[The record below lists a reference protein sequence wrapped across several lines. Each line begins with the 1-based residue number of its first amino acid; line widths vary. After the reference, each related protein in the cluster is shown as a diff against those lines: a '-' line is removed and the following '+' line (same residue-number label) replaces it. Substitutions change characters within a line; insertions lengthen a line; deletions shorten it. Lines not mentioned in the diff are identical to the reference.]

1 MTEPLIID
9 SDETLLLAR
18 RLAERL
24 GTTPGDAVAQALRA
38 YDEMPAA
45 ASALLR
51 RRPPLRDQAALV
63 AKSLLSAPPHGPSFR
78 RERTQTTAICT
89 TRTAFRD
96 DRGGHVGAARNRLR

>member
-45 ASALLR
+45 RAFMAPR
-51 RRPPLRDQAALV
+51 QPLRDPEAFVARLLAL
-63 AKSLLSAPPHGPSFR
+63 
-78 RERTQTTAICT
+78 
-89 TRTAFRD
+89 
-96 DRGGHVGAARNRLR
+96 GAAARAELPPGANSDHSDLYDEDGLPR

>member
-24 GTTPGDAVAQALRA
+24 GTTPDDAVAQALRA

-45 ASALLR
+45 AYA
-51 RRPPLRDQAALV
+51 
-63 AKSLLSAPPHGPSFR
+63 
-78 RERTQTTAICT
+78 
-89 TRTAFRD
+89 
-96 DRGGHVGAARNRLR
+96 

>member
-45 ASALLR
+45 GSAHLR
-51 RRPPLRDQAALV
+51 RRPPLQDQAALV
-63 AKSLLSAPPHGPSFR
+63 AKILAL
-78 RERTQTTAICT
+78 
-89 TRTAFRD
+89 
-96 DRGGHVGAARNRLR
+96 GAAARAELPPGTNSDHSDLYDENGLPQ

>member
-24 GTTPGDAVAQALRA
+24 GTTPDDAVAQALRA

-45 ASALLR
+45 AYALMAPR
-51 RRPPLRDQAALV
+51 QPLHDPEAFIARILAL
-63 AKSLLSAPPHGPSFR
+63 
-78 RERTQTTAICT
+78 
-89 TRTAFRD
+89 
-96 DRGGHVGAARNRLR
+96 GAAARAELPPGTNSDHSDLYDEDGLPR

>member
-38 YDEMPAA
+38 YDEMPAT
-45 ASALLR
+45 R
-51 RRPPLRDQAALV
+51 VVTPPRQPLGD
-63 AKSLLSAPPHGPSFR
+63 
-78 RERTQTTAICT
+78 RE
-89 TRTAFRD
+89 AFIADILAR
-96 DRGGHVGAARNRLR
+96 GAAVRAKLPPGTSSDHSDLYDEAGLPR

>member
-63 AKSLLSAPPHGPSFR
+63 AKILAL
-78 RERTQTTAICT
+78 
-89 TRTAFRD
+89 
-96 DRGGHVGAARNRLR
+96 GAAARAELPPGTNSDHSDLYDEDGLPR